1 MVPVAAAFFARA
13 FVDIKESEYDK
24 IVDVDQKGQ
33 YFLVQA
39 AARSMIRGGR
49 DGKVVTVASVAYRGE
64 DMPKLAMM
72 TAYNSAKAGVVGM
85 TRGIA
90 KELKQYGI
98 NVNCVA
104 PGGMVTPGAIFN
116 NAATA
121 ALYGAEWTH
130 YVTEYGSS
138 VPVASNPDE
147 IARMILTMCTP
158 MSDFMYGQLIEVD
171 GGVKQ
176 SNAAQVIDAGADVL
190 VMGTGL
196 FRADDPKAV
205 VKTLSVA
212 KQQMVEITKA
222 LSHENTRLLILDEPS
237 AVLTDTEIDDLFV
250 FIRQLKKTG
259 VGIIYISHRLDEIFG
274 LCSNVSVLRDGCHID
289 TIPVASVDRQGL
301 INMMVGREMGQEYP
315 KEVGNV
321 GGTILEVK
329 NLSRGILQDI
339 SFEVK
344 SGEVFGISGLVGAGR
359 TELARAILGI
369 DKPESG
375 EVYVRG
381 KKVHYR
387 TFADAIRD
395 GLGLIPEDRKL
406 QGLVQIMS
414 VKRNTT
420 LVNMKRVLR
429 AGVISSSLEE
439 KLSKEYADK
448 LHVVTPSMETEVQY
462 LSGGNQQ
469 KVVIAKWLFQNSEIL
484 FLDEPTRGIDVGAK
498 AEIYRLINRMA
509 KEGKT
514 IIMISSEMP
523 ELLGM
528 CDRIMVMHEGHK
540 MGELNAAE
548 ATQEKIMA
556 LCS

>member
-1 MVPVAAAFFARA
+1 MDNNYILTLKNITKEFPGVKALDDVTINIERGTIHGLVGENGAGKSTL
-13 FVDIKESEYDK
+13 IKVLAGIYRPN
-24 IVDVDQKGQ
+24 KGEII
-33 YFLVQA
+33 L
-39 AARSMIRGGR
+39 
-49 DGKVVTVASVAYRGE
+49 DGKPCRFNSPIEARRAGISVVHQE
-64 DMPKLAMM
+64 IKLA
-72 TAYNSAKAGVVGM
+72 
-85 TRGIA
+85 
-90 KELKQYGI
+90 E
-98 NVNCVA
+98 
-104 PGGMVTPGAIFN
+104 P
-116 NAATA
+116 
-121 ALYGAEWTH
+121 
-130 YVTEYGSS
+130 
-138 VPVASNPDE
+138 
-147 IARMILTMCTP
+147 
-158 MSDFMYGQLIEVD
+158 
-171 GGVKQ
+171 
-176 SNAAQVIDAGADVL
+176 
-190 VMGTGL
+190 
-196 FRADDPKAV
+196 
-205 VKTLSVA
+205 LSVA
-212 KQQMVEITKA
+212 ENMFLGNVQLKNGLVDWTGMRRRAREIVEDLGMDIDINAQVSSLTVAKKQIVEIMHA
-222 LSHENTRLLILDEPS
+222 INNNSRILIMDEPS
-237 AVLTDTEIDDLFV
+237 AVLTDRELEVMFRIV
-250 FIRQLKKTG
+250 KQLRDKGIT
-259 VGIIYISHRLDEIFG
+259 IIYISHRLDEIFG
-274 LCSNVSVLRDGCHID
+274 LCSNVSVLRDGRHID

-523 ELLGM
+523 ELLGL

>member
-1 MVPVAAAFFARA
+1 MDNNYILTLKNITKEFPGVKALDDVTINIERGTIHGLVGENGAGKSTL
-13 FVDIKESEYDK
+13 IKVLAGIY
-24 IVDVDQKGQ
+24 QPNKGEII
-33 YFLVQA
+33 L
-39 AARSMIRGGR
+39 
-49 DGKVVTVASVAYRGE
+49 DGKPCRFNSPIEARRAGISVVHQE
-64 DMPKLAMM
+64 IKLA
-72 TAYNSAKAGVVGM
+72 
-85 TRGIA
+85 
-90 KELKQYGI
+90 E
-98 NVNCVA
+98 
-104 PGGMVTPGAIFN
+104 P
-116 NAATA
+116 
-121 ALYGAEWTH
+121 
-130 YVTEYGSS
+130 
-138 VPVASNPDE
+138 
-147 IARMILTMCTP
+147 
-158 MSDFMYGQLIEVD
+158 
-171 GGVKQ
+171 
-176 SNAAQVIDAGADVL
+176 
-190 VMGTGL
+190 
-196 FRADDPKAV
+196 
-205 VKTLSVA
+205 LSVA
-212 KQQMVEITKA
+212 ENMFLGNVQLKNGLVDWKGMRRRAREIVEDLGMDIDINAQVSSLTVAKKQIVEIMHA
-222 LSHENTRLLILDEPS
+222 INNNSRILIMDEPS
-237 AVLTDTEIDDLFV
+237 AVLTDRELEVMFRIV
-250 FIRQLKKTG
+250 KQLRDKGIT
-259 VGIIYISHRLDEIFG
+259 IIYISHRLDEIFG
-274 LCSNVSVLRDGCHID
+274 LCSNVSVRRDGRHID

-420 LVNMKRVLR
+420 LVNMKRVLH

>member
-1 MVPVAAAFFARA
+1 MDNNYILTLKNITKEFPGVKALDDVTINIERGTIHGLVGENGAGKSTL
-13 FVDIKESEYDK
+13 IKVLAGIYRPN
-24 IVDVDQKGQ
+24 KGEII
-33 YFLVQA
+33 L
-39 AARSMIRGGR
+39 
-49 DGKVVTVASVAYRGE
+49 DGKPCRFNSPIEARRAGISVVHQE
-64 DMPKLAMM
+64 IKLA
-72 TAYNSAKAGVVGM
+72 
-85 TRGIA
+85 
-90 KELKQYGI
+90 E
-98 NVNCVA
+98 
-104 PGGMVTPGAIFN
+104 P
-116 NAATA
+116 
-121 ALYGAEWTH
+121 
-130 YVTEYGSS
+130 
-138 VPVASNPDE
+138 
-147 IARMILTMCTP
+147 
-158 MSDFMYGQLIEVD
+158 
-171 GGVKQ
+171 
-176 SNAAQVIDAGADVL
+176 
-190 VMGTGL
+190 
-196 FRADDPKAV
+196 
-205 VKTLSVA
+205 LSVA
-212 KQQMVEITKA
+212 ENMFLGNVQLKNGLVDWKGMRRRAREIVEDLGMDIDINAQVSSLTVAKKQIVEIMHA
-222 LSHENTRLLILDEPS
+222 INNNSRILIMDEPS
-237 AVLTDTEIDDLFV
+237 AVLTDRELEVMFRIV
-250 FIRQLKKTG
+250 KQLRDKGIT
-259 VGIIYISHRLDEIFG
+259 IIYISHRLDEIFG
-274 LCSNVSVLRDGCHID
+274 LCSNVSVLRDGRHID

-329 NLSRGILQDI
+329 NLSRGILRDI

-439 KLSKEYADK
+439 KLSKEYANK

>member
-1 MVPVAAAFFARA
+1 MDNNYILTLKNITKEFPGVKALDDVTINIERGTIHGLVGENGAGKSTL
-13 FVDIKESEYDK
+13 IKILAGIY
-24 IVDVDQKGQ
+24 QPNKGEII
-33 YFLVQA
+33 L
-39 AARSMIRGGR
+39 
-49 DGKVVTVASVAYRGE
+49 DGKPCRFNSPIEARRAGISVVHQE
-64 DMPKLAMM
+64 IKLA
-72 TAYNSAKAGVVGM
+72 
-85 TRGIA
+85 
-90 KELKQYGI
+90 E
-98 NVNCVA
+98 
-104 PGGMVTPGAIFN
+104 P
-116 NAATA
+116 
-121 ALYGAEWTH
+121 
-130 YVTEYGSS
+130 
-138 VPVASNPDE
+138 
-147 IARMILTMCTP
+147 
-158 MSDFMYGQLIEVD
+158 
-171 GGVKQ
+171 
-176 SNAAQVIDAGADVL
+176 
-190 VMGTGL
+190 
-196 FRADDPKAV
+196 
-205 VKTLSVA
+205 LSVA
-212 KQQMVEITKA
+212 ENMFLGNVQLKNGLVDWKGMRRRAREIVEDLGMDIDINAQVSSLTVAKKQIVEIMHA
-222 LSHENTRLLILDEPS
+222 INNNSRILIMDEPS
-237 AVLTDTEIDDLFV
+237 AVLTDRELEVMFRIV
-250 FIRQLKKTG
+250 KQLRDEGIT
-259 VGIIYISHRLDEIFG
+259 IIYIPHRLDEIFG

-548 ATQEKIMA
+548 ATQAKIMA

>member
-1 MVPVAAAFFARA
+1 MDNNYILTLKNITKEFPGVKALDDVTINIERGTIHGLVGENGAGKSTL
-13 FVDIKESEYDK
+13 IKVLAGIY
-24 IVDVDQKGQ
+24 QPNKGEII
-33 YFLVQA
+33 L
-39 AARSMIRGGR
+39 
-49 DGKVVTVASVAYRGE
+49 DGKPCRFNSPIEARRAGISVVHQE
-64 DMPKLAMM
+64 IKLA
-72 TAYNSAKAGVVGM
+72 
-85 TRGIA
+85 
-90 KELKQYGI
+90 E
-98 NVNCVA
+98 
-104 PGGMVTPGAIFN
+104 P
-116 NAATA
+116 
-121 ALYGAEWTH
+121 
-130 YVTEYGSS
+130 
-138 VPVASNPDE
+138 
-147 IARMILTMCTP
+147 
-158 MSDFMYGQLIEVD
+158 
-171 GGVKQ
+171 
-176 SNAAQVIDAGADVL
+176 
-190 VMGTGL
+190 
-196 FRADDPKAV
+196 
-205 VKTLSVA
+205 LSVA
-212 KQQMVEITKA
+212 ENMFLGNVQLKNGLADWKGMRRRAREIVEDLGMDIDINAQVSSLTVAKKQIVEIMHA
-222 LSHENTRLLILDEPS
+222 INNNSRILIMDEPS
-237 AVLTDTEIDDLFV
+237 AVLTDRELEVMFRIV
-250 FIRQLKKTG
+250 KQLRDKGIT
-259 VGIIYISHRLDEIFG
+259 IIYISHRLDEIFG
-274 LCSNVSVLRDGCHID
+274 LCSNVSVLRDGRHID
-289 TIPVASVDRQGL
+289 TIPVASIDRQGL

-498 AEIYRLINRMA
+498 VEIYRLINRMA

>member
-1 MVPVAAAFFARA
+1 MDNNYILTLKNITKEFPGVKALDDVTINIERGTIHGLVGENGAGKSTL
-13 FVDIKESEYDK
+13 IKVLAGIY
-24 IVDVDQKGQ
+24 QPNKGEII
-33 YFLVQA
+33 L
-39 AARSMIRGGR
+39 
-49 DGKVVTVASVAYRGE
+49 DGKPCRFNSPIEARRAGISVVHQE
-64 DMPKLAMM
+64 IKLA
-72 TAYNSAKAGVVGM
+72 
-85 TRGIA
+85 
-90 KELKQYGI
+90 E
-98 NVNCVA
+98 
-104 PGGMVTPGAIFN
+104 P
-116 NAATA
+116 
-121 ALYGAEWTH
+121 
-130 YVTEYGSS
+130 
-138 VPVASNPDE
+138 
-147 IARMILTMCTP
+147 
-158 MSDFMYGQLIEVD
+158 
-171 GGVKQ
+171 
-176 SNAAQVIDAGADVL
+176 
-190 VMGTGL
+190 
-196 FRADDPKAV
+196 
-205 VKTLSVA
+205 LSVA
-212 KQQMVEITKA
+212 ENMFLGNVQLKNGLVDWKGMRRRAREIVEDLGMDIDINAQVSSLTVAKKQIVEIMHA
-222 LSHENTRLLILDEPS
+222 INNNSRILIMDEPS
-237 AVLTDTEIDDLFV
+237 AVLTDRELEVMFRIV
-250 FIRQLKKTG
+250 KQLRDEGIT
-259 VGIIYISHRLDEIFG
+259 IIYISHRLDEIFD

-548 ATQEKIMA
+548 ATQAKIMA

>member
-1 MVPVAAAFFARA
+1 MDNNYILTLKNITKEFPGVKALDDVTINIERGTIHGLVGENGAGKSTL
-13 FVDIKESEYDK
+13 IKVLAGIY
-24 IVDVDQKGQ
+24 QPNKGEII
-33 YFLVQA
+33 L
-39 AARSMIRGGR
+39 
-49 DGKVVTVASVAYRGE
+49 DGKPCRFNSPIEARRAGISVVHQE
-64 DMPKLAMM
+64 IKLA
-72 TAYNSAKAGVVGM
+72 
-85 TRGIA
+85 
-90 KELKQYGI
+90 E
-98 NVNCVA
+98 
-104 PGGMVTPGAIFN
+104 P
-116 NAATA
+116 
-121 ALYGAEWTH
+121 
-130 YVTEYGSS
+130 
-138 VPVASNPDE
+138 
-147 IARMILTMCTP
+147 
-158 MSDFMYGQLIEVD
+158 
-171 GGVKQ
+171 
-176 SNAAQVIDAGADVL
+176 
-190 VMGTGL
+190 
-196 FRADDPKAV
+196 
-205 VKTLSVA
+205 LSVA
-212 KQQMVEITKA
+212 ENMFLGNVQLKNGLVDWKGMRRRAREIVEDLGMDIDINAQVSSLTVAKKQIVEIMHA
-222 LSHENTRLLILDEPS
+222 INNNSRILIMDEPS
-237 AVLTDTEIDDLFV
+237 AVLTDRELEVMFRIV
-250 FIRQLKKTG
+250 KQLRDKGIT
-259 VGIIYISHRLDEIFG
+259 IIYISHRLDEIFG

-462 LSGGNQQ
+462 LSHRFPLN
-469 KVVIAKWLFQNSEIL
+469 L
-484 FLDEPTRGIDVGAK
+484 T
-498 AEIYRLINRMA
+498 
-509 KEGKT
+509 
-514 IIMISSEMP
+514 
-523 ELLGM
+523 LGP
-528 CDRIMVMHEGHK
+528 
-540 MGELNAAE
+540 
-548 ATQEKIMA
+548 
-556 LCS
+556 

>member
-1 MVPVAAAFFARA
+1 MDNNYILTLKNITKEFPGVKALDDVTINIERGTIHGLVGENGAGKSTL
-13 FVDIKESEYDK
+13 IKVLAGIYRPN
-24 IVDVDQKGQ
+24 KGEII
-33 YFLVQA
+33 L
-39 AARSMIRGGR
+39 
-49 DGKVVTVASVAYRGE
+49 DGKPCRFNSPIEARRAGISVVHQE
-64 DMPKLAMM
+64 IKLA
-72 TAYNSAKAGVVGM
+72 
-85 TRGIA
+85 
-90 KELKQYGI
+90 E
-98 NVNCVA
+98 
-104 PGGMVTPGAIFN
+104 P
-116 NAATA
+116 
-121 ALYGAEWTH
+121 
-130 YVTEYGSS
+130 
-138 VPVASNPDE
+138 
-147 IARMILTMCTP
+147 
-158 MSDFMYGQLIEVD
+158 
-171 GGVKQ
+171 
-176 SNAAQVIDAGADVL
+176 
-190 VMGTGL
+190 
-196 FRADDPKAV
+196 
-205 VKTLSVA
+205 LSVA
-212 KQQMVEITKA
+212 ENMFLGNVQLKNGLVDWKGMRRRAREIVEDLGMDIDINAQVSSLTVAKKQIVEIMHA
-222 LSHENTRLLILDEPS
+222 INNNSRILIMDEPS
-237 AVLTDTEIDDLFV
+237 AVLTDRELEVMFRIV
-250 FIRQLKKTG
+250 KQLRDKGIT
-259 VGIIYISHRLDEIFG
+259 IIYISHRLDEIFG
-274 LCSNVSVLRDGCHID
+274 LCSNVSVLRDGRHID

-420 LVNMKRVLR
+420 LVNMKRVLH

-548 ATQEKIMA
+548 ATQAKIMA

>member
-1 MVPVAAAFFARA
+1 MDNNYILTLKNITKEFPGVKALDDVTINIERGTIHGLVGENGAGKSTL
-13 FVDIKESEYDK
+13 IKILAGIY
-24 IVDVDQKGQ
+24 QPNKGEII
-33 YFLVQA
+33 L
-39 AARSMIRGGR
+39 
-49 DGKVVTVASVAYRGE
+49 DGKPCRFNSPIEARRAGISVVHQE
-64 DMPKLAMM
+64 IKLA
-72 TAYNSAKAGVVGM
+72 
-85 TRGIA
+85 
-90 KELKQYGI
+90 E
-98 NVNCVA
+98 
-104 PGGMVTPGAIFN
+104 P
-116 NAATA
+116 
-121 ALYGAEWTH
+121 
-130 YVTEYGSS
+130 
-138 VPVASNPDE
+138 
-147 IARMILTMCTP
+147 
-158 MSDFMYGQLIEVD
+158 
-171 GGVKQ
+171 
-176 SNAAQVIDAGADVL
+176 
-190 VMGTGL
+190 
-196 FRADDPKAV
+196 
-205 VKTLSVA
+205 LSVA
-212 KQQMVEITKA
+212 ENMFLGNVQLKNGLVDWKGMRRRAREIVEDLGMDIDINAQVSSLTVAKKQIVEIMHA
-222 LSHENTRLLILDEPS
+222 INNNSRILIMDEPS
-237 AVLTDTEIDDLFV
+237 AVLTDRELEVMFRIV
-250 FIRQLKKTG
+250 KQLRDEGIT
-259 VGIIYISHRLDEIFG
+259 IIYISHRLDEIFG
-274 LCSNVSVLRDGCHID
+274 LCSNVSVLRDGRHID
-289 TIPVASVDRQGL
+289 TIPVASIDRQGL

-523 ELLGM
+523 ELLGL

>member
-1 MVPVAAAFFARA
+1 M
-13 FVDIKESEYDK
+13 
-24 IVDVDQKGQ
+24 
-33 YFLVQA
+33 
-39 AARSMIRGGR
+39 
-49 DGKVVTVASVAYRGE
+49 
-64 DMPKLAMM
+64 
-72 TAYNSAKAGVVGM
+72 
-85 TRGIA
+85 
-90 KELKQYGI
+90 
-98 NVNCVA
+98 
-104 PGGMVTPGAIFN
+104 
-116 NAATA
+116 
-121 ALYGAEWTH
+121 
-130 YVTEYGSS
+130 
-138 VPVASNPDE
+138 
-147 IARMILTMCTP
+147 
-158 MSDFMYGQLIEVD
+158 
-171 GGVKQ
+171 
-176 SNAAQVIDAGADVL
+176 
-190 VMGTGL
+190 
-196 FRADDPKAV
+196 
-205 VKTLSVA
+205 
-212 KQQMVEITKA
+212 
-222 LSHENTRLLILDEPS
+222 
-237 AVLTDTEIDDLFV
+237 
-250 FIRQLKKTG
+250 
-259 VGIIYISHRLDEIFG
+259 
-274 LCSNVSVLRDGCHID
+274 
-289 TIPVASVDRQGL
+289 
-301 INMMVGREMGQEYP
+301 
-315 KEVGNV
+315 
-321 GGTILEVK
+321 
-329 NLSRGILQDI
+329 QDI

-439 KLSKEYADK
+439 KLSKEYANK

-548 ATQEKIMA
+548 ATQAKIMA

>member
-1 MVPVAAAFFARA
+1 MDNNYILTLKNITKEFPGVKALDDVTINIERGTIHGLVGENGAGKSTL
-13 FVDIKESEYDK
+13 IKILAGIY
-24 IVDVDQKGQ
+24 QPNKGEII
-33 YFLVQA
+33 L
-39 AARSMIRGGR
+39 
-49 DGKVVTVASVAYRGE
+49 DGKPCRFNSPIEARRAGISVVHQE
-64 DMPKLAMM
+64 IKLA
-72 TAYNSAKAGVVGM
+72 
-85 TRGIA
+85 
-90 KELKQYGI
+90 E
-98 NVNCVA
+98 
-104 PGGMVTPGAIFN
+104 P
-116 NAATA
+116 
-121 ALYGAEWTH
+121 
-130 YVTEYGSS
+130 
-138 VPVASNPDE
+138 
-147 IARMILTMCTP
+147 
-158 MSDFMYGQLIEVD
+158 
-171 GGVKQ
+171 
-176 SNAAQVIDAGADVL
+176 
-190 VMGTGL
+190 
-196 FRADDPKAV
+196 
-205 VKTLSVA
+205 LSVA
-212 KQQMVEITKA
+212 ENMFLGNVQLKNGLVDWKGMRRRAQEIVEDLGMDIDINAQVSSLTVAKKQIVEIMHA
-222 LSHENTRLLILDEPS
+222 INNNSRILIMDEPS
-237 AVLTDTEIDDLFV
+237 AVLTDRELEVMFRIV
-250 FIRQLKKTG
+250 KQLRDKGIT
-259 VGIIYISHRLDEIFG
+259 IIYISHRLDEIFG
-274 LCSNVSVLRDGCHID
+274 LCSNVSVLRDGRHID

>member
-1 MVPVAAAFFARA
+1 MDNNYILTLKNITKEFPGVKALDDVTINIERGTIHGLVGENGAGKSTL
-13 FVDIKESEYDK
+13 IKVLAGIY
-24 IVDVDQKGQ
+24 QPNKGEII
-33 YFLVQA
+33 L
-39 AARSMIRGGR
+39 
-49 DGKVVTVASVAYRGE
+49 DGKPCRFNSPIEARRAGISVVHQE
-64 DMPKLAMM
+64 IKLA
-72 TAYNSAKAGVVGM
+72 
-85 TRGIA
+85 
-90 KELKQYGI
+90 E
-98 NVNCVA
+98 
-104 PGGMVTPGAIFN
+104 P
-116 NAATA
+116 
-121 ALYGAEWTH
+121 
-130 YVTEYGSS
+130 
-138 VPVASNPDE
+138 
-147 IARMILTMCTP
+147 
-158 MSDFMYGQLIEVD
+158 
-171 GGVKQ
+171 
-176 SNAAQVIDAGADVL
+176 
-190 VMGTGL
+190 
-196 FRADDPKAV
+196 
-205 VKTLSVA
+205 LSVA
-212 KQQMVEITKA
+212 ENMFLGNVQLKNGLVDWKGMRRRAREIVEDLGMDIDINAQVSSLTVAKKQIVEIMHA
-222 LSHENTRLLILDEPS
+222 INNNSRILIMDEPS
-237 AVLTDTEIDDLFV
+237 AVLTDRELEVMFRIV
-250 FIRQLKKTG
+250 KQLRDKGIT
-259 VGIIYISHRLDEIFG
+259 IIYISHRLDEIFG
-274 LCSNVSVLRDGCHID
+274 LCSNVSVLRDGRHID
-289 TIPVASVDRQGL
+289 TIPVASIDRQGL

-420 LVNMKRVLR
+420 LVNMKRVLH

>member
-1 MVPVAAAFFARA
+1 MDNNYILTLKNITKEFPGVKALDDVTINIERGTIHGLVGENGAGKSTL
-13 FVDIKESEYDK
+13 IKVLAGIY
-24 IVDVDQKGQ
+24 QPNKGEII
-33 YFLVQA
+33 L
-39 AARSMIRGGR
+39 
-49 DGKVVTVASVAYRGE
+49 DGKPCRFNSPIEARRAGISVVHQE
-64 DMPKLAMM
+64 IKLA
-72 TAYNSAKAGVVGM
+72 
-85 TRGIA
+85 
-90 KELKQYGI
+90 E
-98 NVNCVA
+98 
-104 PGGMVTPGAIFN
+104 P
-116 NAATA
+116 
-121 ALYGAEWTH
+121 
-130 YVTEYGSS
+130 
-138 VPVASNPDE
+138 
-147 IARMILTMCTP
+147 
-158 MSDFMYGQLIEVD
+158 
-171 GGVKQ
+171 
-176 SNAAQVIDAGADVL
+176 
-190 VMGTGL
+190 
-196 FRADDPKAV
+196 
-205 VKTLSVA
+205 LSVA
-212 KQQMVEITKA
+212 ENMFLGNVQLKNGLVDWKGMRRRAQEIVEDLGMDIDINAQVSSLTVAKKQIVEIMHA
-222 LSHENTRLLILDEPS
+222 INNNSRILIMDEPS
-237 AVLTDTEIDDLFV
+237 AVLTDRELEVMFRIV
-250 FIRQLKKTG
+250 KQLRDKGIT
-259 VGIIYISHRLDEIFG
+259 IIYISHRLDEIFG
-274 LCSNVSVLRDGCHID
+274 LCSNVSVLRDGRHID

-395 GLGLIPEDRKL
+395 GLGLIPEERKL

-439 KLSKEYADK
+439 KLSKEYANK

-548 ATQEKIMA
+548 ATQAKIMA

>member
-1 MVPVAAAFFARA
+1 MDNNYILTLKNITKEFPGVKALDDVTINIERGTIHGLVGENGAGKSTL
-13 FVDIKESEYDK
+13 IKVLAGIY
-24 IVDVDQKGQ
+24 QPNKGEII
-33 YFLVQA
+33 L
-39 AARSMIRGGR
+39 
-49 DGKVVTVASVAYRGE
+49 DGKPCRFNSPIEARRAGISVVHQE
-64 DMPKLAMM
+64 IKLA
-72 TAYNSAKAGVVGM
+72 
-85 TRGIA
+85 
-90 KELKQYGI
+90 E
-98 NVNCVA
+98 
-104 PGGMVTPGAIFN
+104 P
-116 NAATA
+116 
-121 ALYGAEWTH
+121 
-130 YVTEYGSS
+130 
-138 VPVASNPDE
+138 
-147 IARMILTMCTP
+147 
-158 MSDFMYGQLIEVD
+158 
-171 GGVKQ
+171 
-176 SNAAQVIDAGADVL
+176 
-190 VMGTGL
+190 
-196 FRADDPKAV
+196 
-205 VKTLSVA
+205 LSVA
-212 KQQMVEITKA
+212 ENMFLGNVQLKNGLVDWKGMRRRAREIVEDLGMDIDINAQVSSLTVAKKQIVEIMHA
-222 LSHENTRLLILDEPS
+222 INNNSRILIMDEPS
-237 AVLTDTEIDDLFV
+237 AVLTDRELEVMFRIV
-250 FIRQLKKTG
+250 KQLRDKGIT
-259 VGIIYISHRLDEIFG
+259 IIYISHRLDEIFG
-274 LCSNVSVLRDGCHID
+274 LCSNVSVLRDGRHID
-289 TIPVASVDRQGL
+289 TIPVASIDRQGL

-387 TFADAIRD
+387 TFADAIRE

-523 ELLGM
+523 ELLGL

>member
-1 MVPVAAAFFARA
+1 MDNNYILTLKNITKEFPGVKALDDVTINIERGTIHGLVGENCAGESTL
-13 FVDIKESEYDK
+13 IKVLAGIY
-24 IVDVDQKGQ
+24 QPNKGEII
-33 YFLVQA
+33 L
-39 AARSMIRGGR
+39 
-49 DGKVVTVASVAYRGE
+49 DGKPCRFNSPIEARRAGISVVHQE
-64 DMPKLAMM
+64 IKLA
-72 TAYNSAKAGVVGM
+72 
-85 TRGIA
+85 
-90 KELKQYGI
+90 E
-98 NVNCVA
+98 
-104 PGGMVTPGAIFN
+104 P
-116 NAATA
+116 
-121 ALYGAEWTH
+121 
-130 YVTEYGSS
+130 
-138 VPVASNPDE
+138 
-147 IARMILTMCTP
+147 
-158 MSDFMYGQLIEVD
+158 
-171 GGVKQ
+171 
-176 SNAAQVIDAGADVL
+176 
-190 VMGTGL
+190 
-196 FRADDPKAV
+196 
-205 VKTLSVA
+205 LSVA
-212 KQQMVEITKA
+212 ENMFLGNVQLKNGLVDWKGMRRRAREIVEDLGMDIDINAQVSSLTVAKKQIVEIMHA
-222 LSHENTRLLILDEPS
+222 INNNSRILIMDEPS
-237 AVLTDTEIDDLFV
+237 AVLTDRELEVMFRIV
-250 FIRQLKKTG
+250 KQLRDEGIT
-259 VGIIYISHRLDEIFG
+259 IIYISHRLDEIFG

>member
-1 MVPVAAAFFARA
+1 MDNNYILTLKNITKEFPGVKALDDVTINIERGTIHGLVGENGAGKSTL
-13 FVDIKESEYDK
+13 IKVLAGIY
-24 IVDVDQKGQ
+24 QTNKGEII
-33 YFLVQA
+33 L
-39 AARSMIRGGR
+39 
-49 DGKVVTVASVAYRGE
+49 DGKPCRFNSPIEARRAGISVVHQE
-64 DMPKLAMM
+64 IKLA
-72 TAYNSAKAGVVGM
+72 
-85 TRGIA
+85 
-90 KELKQYGI
+90 E
-98 NVNCVA
+98 
-104 PGGMVTPGAIFN
+104 P
-116 NAATA
+116 
-121 ALYGAEWTH
+121 
-130 YVTEYGSS
+130 
-138 VPVASNPDE
+138 
-147 IARMILTMCTP
+147 
-158 MSDFMYGQLIEVD
+158 
-171 GGVKQ
+171 
-176 SNAAQVIDAGADVL
+176 
-190 VMGTGL
+190 
-196 FRADDPKAV
+196 
-205 VKTLSVA
+205 LSVA
-212 KQQMVEITKA
+212 ENMFLGNVQLKNGLVDWKGMRRRAREIVEDLGMDIDINAQVSSLTVAKKQIVEIMHA
-222 LSHENTRLLILDEPS
+222 INNNSRILIMDEPS
-237 AVLTDTEIDDLFV
+237 AVLTDRELEVMFRIV
-250 FIRQLKKTG
+250 KQLRDKGIT
-259 VGIIYISHRLDEIFG
+259 IIYISHRLDEIFG
-274 LCSNVSVLRDGCHID
+274 LCSNVSVLRDGRHID

-329 NLSRGILQDI
+329 NLSRGILRDI

-420 LVNMKRVLR
+420 LVNMKRVLH

-548 ATQEKIMA
+548 ATQAKIMA

>member
-1 MVPVAAAFFARA
+1 MDNNYILTLKNITKEFPGVKALDDVTINIERGTIHGLVGENGAGKSTL
-13 FVDIKESEYDK
+13 IKVLAGIY
-24 IVDVDQKGQ
+24 QPNKGEII
-33 YFLVQA
+33 L
-39 AARSMIRGGR
+39 
-49 DGKVVTVASVAYRGE
+49 DGKPCRFNSPIEARRAGISVVHQE
-64 DMPKLAMM
+64 IKLA
-72 TAYNSAKAGVVGM
+72 
-85 TRGIA
+85 
-90 KELKQYGI
+90 E
-98 NVNCVA
+98 
-104 PGGMVTPGAIFN
+104 P
-116 NAATA
+116 
-121 ALYGAEWTH
+121 
-130 YVTEYGSS
+130 
-138 VPVASNPDE
+138 
-147 IARMILTMCTP
+147 
-158 MSDFMYGQLIEVD
+158 
-171 GGVKQ
+171 
-176 SNAAQVIDAGADVL
+176 
-190 VMGTGL
+190 
-196 FRADDPKAV
+196 
-205 VKTLSVA
+205 LSVA
-212 KQQMVEITKA
+212 ENMFLGNVQLKNGLVDWKGMRRRAREIVEDLGMDIDINAQVSSLTVAKKQIVEIMHA
-222 LSHENTRLLILDEPS
+222 INNNSRILIMDEPS
-237 AVLTDTEIDDLFV
+237 AVLTDRELEVMFRIV
-250 FIRQLKKTG
+250 KQLRDEGIT
-259 VGIIYISHRLDEIFG
+259 IIYISHRLDEIFG
-274 LCSNVSVLRDGCHID
+274 LCSNVSVLRDGRHID
-289 TIPVASVDRQGL
+289 TIPVASIDRQGL

-344 SGEVFGISGLVGAGR
+344 SGEVIGISGLVGAGR

-548 ATQEKIMA
+548 ATQAKIMA

>member
-1 MVPVAAAFFARA
+1 MDNNYILTLKNITKEFPGVKALDDVTINIERGTIHGLVGENGAGKSTL
-13 FVDIKESEYDK
+13 IKILAGIY
-24 IVDVDQKGQ
+24 QPNKGEII
-33 YFLVQA
+33 L
-39 AARSMIRGGR
+39 
-49 DGKVVTVASVAYRGE
+49 DGKPCRFNSPIEARRAGISVVHQE
-64 DMPKLAMM
+64 IKLA
-72 TAYNSAKAGVVGM
+72 
-85 TRGIA
+85 
-90 KELKQYGI
+90 E
-98 NVNCVA
+98 
-104 PGGMVTPGAIFN
+104 P
-116 NAATA
+116 
-121 ALYGAEWTH
+121 
-130 YVTEYGSS
+130 
-138 VPVASNPDE
+138 
-147 IARMILTMCTP
+147 
-158 MSDFMYGQLIEVD
+158 
-171 GGVKQ
+171 
-176 SNAAQVIDAGADVL
+176 
-190 VMGTGL
+190 
-196 FRADDPKAV
+196 
-205 VKTLSVA
+205 LSVA
-212 KQQMVEITKA
+212 ENMFLGNIQLKNGLVDWKGMRRRAREIVEDLGMDIDINAQVSSLTVAKKQIVEIMHA
-222 LSHENTRLLILDEPS
+222 INNNSRILIMDEPS
-237 AVLTDTEIDDLFV
+237 AVLTDRELEVMFRIV
-250 FIRQLKKTG
+250 KQLRDEGIT
-259 VGIIYISHRLDEIFG
+259 IIYISHRLDEIFG

-548 ATQEKIMA
+548 ATQAKIMA

>member
-1 MVPVAAAFFARA
+1 MDNNYILTLKNITKEFPGVKALDDVTINIERGTIHGLVGENGAGKSTL
-13 FVDIKESEYDK
+13 IKVLAGIY
-24 IVDVDQKGQ
+24 QPNKGEII
-33 YFLVQA
+33 L
-39 AARSMIRGGR
+39 
-49 DGKVVTVASVAYRGE
+49 DGKPCRFNSPIEARRAGISVVHQE
-64 DMPKLAMM
+64 IKLA
-72 TAYNSAKAGVVGM
+72 
-85 TRGIA
+85 
-90 KELKQYGI
+90 E
-98 NVNCVA
+98 
-104 PGGMVTPGAIFN
+104 P
-116 NAATA
+116 
-121 ALYGAEWTH
+121 
-130 YVTEYGSS
+130 
-138 VPVASNPDE
+138 
-147 IARMILTMCTP
+147 
-158 MSDFMYGQLIEVD
+158 
-171 GGVKQ
+171 
-176 SNAAQVIDAGADVL
+176 
-190 VMGTGL
+190 
-196 FRADDPKAV
+196 
-205 VKTLSVA
+205 LSVA
-212 KQQMVEITKA
+212 ENMFLGNVQLKNGLVDWKGMRRRAREIVEDLGMDIDINAQVSSLTVAKKQIVEIMHA
-222 LSHENTRLLILDEPS
+222 INNHSRILIMDEPS
-237 AVLTDTEIDDLFV
+237 AVLTDRELEVMFRIV
-250 FIRQLKKTG
+250 KQLRDKGIT
-259 VGIIYISHRLDEIFG
+259 IIYISHRLDEIFG
-274 LCSNVSVLRDGCHID
+274 LCSNVSVLRDGRHID

-548 ATQEKIMA
+548 ATQAKIMA

>member
-1 MVPVAAAFFARA
+1 MDNNYILTLKNITKEFPGVKALDDVTINIERGTIHGLVGENGAGKSSL
-13 FVDIKESEYDK
+13 IKILAGIY
-24 IVDVDQKGQ
+24 QPNKGEII
-33 YFLVQA
+33 L
-39 AARSMIRGGR
+39 
-49 DGKVVTVASVAYRGE
+49 DGKPCRFNSPIEARRAGISVVHQE
-64 DMPKLAMM
+64 IKLA
-72 TAYNSAKAGVVGM
+72 
-85 TRGIA
+85 
-90 KELKQYGI
+90 E
-98 NVNCVA
+98 
-104 PGGMVTPGAIFN
+104 P
-116 NAATA
+116 
-121 ALYGAEWTH
+121 
-130 YVTEYGSS
+130 
-138 VPVASNPDE
+138 
-147 IARMILTMCTP
+147 
-158 MSDFMYGQLIEVD
+158 
-171 GGVKQ
+171 
-176 SNAAQVIDAGADVL
+176 
-190 VMGTGL
+190 
-196 FRADDPKAV
+196 
-205 VKTLSVA
+205 LSVA
-212 KQQMVEITKA
+212 ENMFLGNVQLKNGLVDWKGMRRRAREIVEDLGMDIDINAQVSSLTVAKKQIVEIMHA
-222 LSHENTRLLILDEPS
+222 INNNSRILIMDEPS
-237 AVLTDTEIDDLFV
+237 AVLTDRELEVMFRIV
-250 FIRQLKKTG
+250 KQLRDEGIT
-259 VGIIYISHRLDEIFG
+259 IIYISHRLDEIFG

-548 ATQEKIMA
+548 ATQAKIMA

>member
-1 MVPVAAAFFARA
+1 MDNNYILTLKIITKEFPGVKALDDVTINIERGTIHGLVGENGAGKSTL
-13 FVDIKESEYDK
+13 IKVLAGIY
-24 IVDVDQKGQ
+24 QPNKGEII
-33 YFLVQA
+33 L
-39 AARSMIRGGR
+39 
-49 DGKVVTVASVAYRGE
+49 DGKPCRFNSPIEARRAGISVVHQE
-64 DMPKLAMM
+64 IKLA
-72 TAYNSAKAGVVGM
+72 
-85 TRGIA
+85 
-90 KELKQYGI
+90 E
-98 NVNCVA
+98 
-104 PGGMVTPGAIFN
+104 P
-116 NAATA
+116 
-121 ALYGAEWTH
+121 
-130 YVTEYGSS
+130 
-138 VPVASNPDE
+138 
-147 IARMILTMCTP
+147 
-158 MSDFMYGQLIEVD
+158 
-171 GGVKQ
+171 
-176 SNAAQVIDAGADVL
+176 
-190 VMGTGL
+190 
-196 FRADDPKAV
+196 
-205 VKTLSVA
+205 LSVA
-212 KQQMVEITKA
+212 ENMFLGNVQLKNGLVDWKGMRRRAREIVEDLGMDIDINAQVSSLTVAKKQIVEIMHA
-222 LSHENTRLLILDEPS
+222 INNNSRILIMDEPS
-237 AVLTDTEIDDLFV
+237 AVLTDRELEVMFRIV
-250 FIRQLKKTG
+250 KQLRDEGIT
-259 VGIIYISHRLDEIFG
+259 IIYISHRLDEIFG
-274 LCSNVSVLRDGCHID
+274 LCSNVSVLRDGRHID

-523 ELLGM
+523 ELLGL

>member
-1 MVPVAAAFFARA
+1 MDNNYILTLKNITKEFPGVKALDDVTINIERGTIHGLVGENGAGKSTL
-13 FVDIKESEYDK
+13 IKILAGIY
-24 IVDVDQKGQ
+24 QPNKGEII
-33 YFLVQA
+33 L
-39 AARSMIRGGR
+39 
-49 DGKVVTVASVAYRGE
+49 DGKPCRFNSPIEARRAGISVVHQE
-64 DMPKLAMM
+64 IKLA
-72 TAYNSAKAGVVGM
+72 
-85 TRGIA
+85 
-90 KELKQYGI
+90 E
-98 NVNCVA
+98 
-104 PGGMVTPGAIFN
+104 P
-116 NAATA
+116 
-121 ALYGAEWTH
+121 
-130 YVTEYGSS
+130 
-138 VPVASNPDE
+138 
-147 IARMILTMCTP
+147 
-158 MSDFMYGQLIEVD
+158 
-171 GGVKQ
+171 
-176 SNAAQVIDAGADVL
+176 
-190 VMGTGL
+190 
-196 FRADDPKAV
+196 
-205 VKTLSVA
+205 LSVA
-212 KQQMVEITKA
+212 ENMFLGNVQLKNGLVDWKGMRRRAREIVEDLGMDIDINAQVSSLTVAKKQIVEIMHA
-222 LSHENTRLLILDEPS
+222 INNNSRILIMDEPS
-237 AVLTDTEIDDLFV
+237 AVLTDRELEVMFRIV
-250 FIRQLKKTG
+250 KQLRDEGIT
-259 VGIIYISHRLDEIFG
+259 IIYISHRLDEIFG

-429 AGVISSSLEE
+429 AGVISGSLEE

-548 ATQEKIMA
+548 ATQAKIMA

>member
-1 MVPVAAAFFARA
+1 MDNNYILTLKNITKEFPGVKALDDVTINIERGTIHGLVGENGAGKSTL
-13 FVDIKESEYDK
+13 IKVLAGIY
-24 IVDVDQKGQ
+24 QPNKGEII
-33 YFLVQA
+33 L
-39 AARSMIRGGR
+39 
-49 DGKVVTVASVAYRGE
+49 DGKPCRFNSPIEARRAGISVVHQE
-64 DMPKLAMM
+64 IKLA
-72 TAYNSAKAGVVGM
+72 
-85 TRGIA
+85 
-90 KELKQYGI
+90 E
-98 NVNCVA
+98 
-104 PGGMVTPGAIFN
+104 P
-116 NAATA
+116 
-121 ALYGAEWTH
+121 
-130 YVTEYGSS
+130 
-138 VPVASNPDE
+138 
-147 IARMILTMCTP
+147 
-158 MSDFMYGQLIEVD
+158 
-171 GGVKQ
+171 
-176 SNAAQVIDAGADVL
+176 
-190 VMGTGL
+190 
-196 FRADDPKAV
+196 
-205 VKTLSVA
+205 LSVA
-212 KQQMVEITKA
+212 ENMFLGNVQLKNGLVDWKGMRRRAREIVEDLGMDIDINAQVSSLTVAKKQIVEIMHA
-222 LSHENTRLLILDEPS
+222 INNNSRILIMDEPS
-237 AVLTDTEIDDLFV
+237 AVLTDRELEVMFRIV
-250 FIRQLKKTG
+250 KQLRDEGIT
-259 VGIIYISHRLDEIFG
+259 IIYISHRLDEIFG

-395 GLGLIPEDRKL
+395 SLGLIPEDRKL

>member
-1 MVPVAAAFFARA
+1 MDNNYILTLKNITKEFPGVKALDDVTINIERGTIHGLVGENGAGKSTL
-13 FVDIKESEYDK
+13 IKILAGIY
-24 IVDVDQKGQ
+24 QPNKGEII
-33 YFLVQA
+33 L
-39 AARSMIRGGR
+39 
-49 DGKVVTVASVAYRGE
+49 DGKPCRFNSPIEARRAGISVVHQE
-64 DMPKLAMM
+64 IKLA
-72 TAYNSAKAGVVGM
+72 
-85 TRGIA
+85 
-90 KELKQYGI
+90 E
-98 NVNCVA
+98 
-104 PGGMVTPGAIFN
+104 P
-116 NAATA
+116 
-121 ALYGAEWTH
+121 
-130 YVTEYGSS
+130 
-138 VPVASNPDE
+138 
-147 IARMILTMCTP
+147 
-158 MSDFMYGQLIEVD
+158 
-171 GGVKQ
+171 
-176 SNAAQVIDAGADVL
+176 
-190 VMGTGL
+190 
-196 FRADDPKAV
+196 
-205 VKTLSVA
+205 LSVA
-212 KQQMVEITKA
+212 ENMFLGNVQLKNGLVDWKGMRRRAREIVEDLGMDIDINAQVSSLTVAKKQIVEIMHA
-222 LSHENTRLLILDEPS
+222 INNNSRILIMDEPS
-237 AVLTDTEIDDLFV
+237 AVLTDRELEVMFRIV
-250 FIRQLKKTG
+250 KQLRDEGIT
-259 VGIIYISHRLDEIFG
+259 IIYISHRLDEIFG

-329 NLSRGILQDI
+329 NLSRGIFQDI

>member
-1 MVPVAAAFFARA
+1 MDNNYILTLKNITKEFPGVKALDDVTINIERGTIHGLVGENGAGKSTL
-13 FVDIKESEYDK
+13 IKVLAGIY
-24 IVDVDQKGQ
+24 QPNKGEII
-33 YFLVQA
+33 L
-39 AARSMIRGGR
+39 
-49 DGKVVTVASVAYRGE
+49 DGKPCRFNSPIEARRAGISVVHQE
-64 DMPKLAMM
+64 IKLA
-72 TAYNSAKAGVVGM
+72 
-85 TRGIA
+85 
-90 KELKQYGI
+90 E
-98 NVNCVA
+98 
-104 PGGMVTPGAIFN
+104 P
-116 NAATA
+116 
-121 ALYGAEWTH
+121 
-130 YVTEYGSS
+130 
-138 VPVASNPDE
+138 
-147 IARMILTMCTP
+147 
-158 MSDFMYGQLIEVD
+158 
-171 GGVKQ
+171 
-176 SNAAQVIDAGADVL
+176 
-190 VMGTGL
+190 
-196 FRADDPKAV
+196 
-205 VKTLSVA
+205 LSVA
-212 KQQMVEITKA
+212 ENMFLGNVQLKNGLVDWKGMRRRAQEIVEDLGMDIDINAQVSSLTVAKKQIVEIMHA
-222 LSHENTRLLILDEPS
+222 INNNSRILIMDEPS
-237 AVLTDTEIDDLFV
+237 AVLTDRELEVMFRIV
-250 FIRQLKKTG
+250 KQLRDKGIT
-259 VGIIYISHRLDEIFG
+259 IIYISHRLDEIFG
-274 LCSNVSVLRDGCHID
+274 LCSNVSVLRDGRHID

-439 KLSKEYADK
+439 KLSKEYANK

-523 ELLGM
+523 ELLGL

-548 ATQEKIMA
+548 ATQEMIMA

>member
-1 MVPVAAAFFARA
+1 MDNNYILTLKNITKEFPGVKALDDVTINIERGTIHGLVGENGAGKSTL
-13 FVDIKESEYDK
+13 IKVLAGIYRPN
-24 IVDVDQKGQ
+24 KGEII
-33 YFLVQA
+33 L
-39 AARSMIRGGR
+39 
-49 DGKVVTVASVAYRGE
+49 DGKPCRFNSPIEARRAGISVVHQE
-64 DMPKLAMM
+64 IKLA
-72 TAYNSAKAGVVGM
+72 
-85 TRGIA
+85 
-90 KELKQYGI
+90 E
-98 NVNCVA
+98 
-104 PGGMVTPGAIFN
+104 P
-116 NAATA
+116 
-121 ALYGAEWTH
+121 
-130 YVTEYGSS
+130 
-138 VPVASNPDE
+138 
-147 IARMILTMCTP
+147 
-158 MSDFMYGQLIEVD
+158 
-171 GGVKQ
+171 
-176 SNAAQVIDAGADVL
+176 
-190 VMGTGL
+190 
-196 FRADDPKAV
+196 
-205 VKTLSVA
+205 LSVA
-212 KQQMVEITKA
+212 ENMFLGNVQLKNGLVDWKGMRRRAREIVEDLGMDIDINAQVSSLTVAKKQIVEIMHA
-222 LSHENTRLLILDEPS
+222 INNNSRILIMDEPS
-237 AVLTDTEIDDLFV
+237 AVLTDRELEVMFRIV
-250 FIRQLKKTG
+250 KQLRDEGIT
-259 VGIIYISHRLDEIFG
+259 IIYISHRLDEIFG
-274 LCSNVSVLRDGCHID
+274 LCSNVSVLRDGRHID

-329 NLSRGILQDI
+329 NLSRGILRDI

-548 ATQEKIMA
+548 ATQAKIMA

>member
-1 MVPVAAAFFARA
+1 MDNNYILTLKNITKEFPGVKALDDVTINIERGTIHGLVGENGAGKSTL
-13 FVDIKESEYDK
+13 IKVLAGIYRPN
-24 IVDVDQKGQ
+24 KGEII
-33 YFLVQA
+33 L
-39 AARSMIRGGR
+39 
-49 DGKVVTVASVAYRGE
+49 DGKPCRFNGPIEARRAGISVVHQE
-64 DMPKLAMM
+64 IKLA
-72 TAYNSAKAGVVGM
+72 
-85 TRGIA
+85 
-90 KELKQYGI
+90 E
-98 NVNCVA
+98 
-104 PGGMVTPGAIFN
+104 P
-116 NAATA
+116 
-121 ALYGAEWTH
+121 
-130 YVTEYGSS
+130 
-138 VPVASNPDE
+138 
-147 IARMILTMCTP
+147 
-158 MSDFMYGQLIEVD
+158 
-171 GGVKQ
+171 
-176 SNAAQVIDAGADVL
+176 
-190 VMGTGL
+190 
-196 FRADDPKAV
+196 
-205 VKTLSVA
+205 LSVA
-212 KQQMVEITKA
+212 ENMFLGNVQLKNGLVDWKGMRRRAREIVEDLGMDIDINAQVSSLTVAKKQIVEIMHA
-222 LSHENTRLLILDEPS
+222 INNNSRILIMDEPS
-237 AVLTDTEIDDLFV
+237 AVLTDRELEVMFRIV
-250 FIRQLKKTG
+250 KQLRDKGIT
-259 VGIIYISHRLDEIFG
+259 IIYISHRLDEIFG

-329 NLSRGILQDI
+329 NLSRGILRDI

-548 ATQEKIMA
+548 ATQAKIMA